1 MVDVGE
7 GIILIF
13 AIILLFIGQFP
24 YKFSARST
32 NAFALLF
39 IKSSDAVFL
48 RGSVCKCSN
57 VKAWCFLDLAA
68 LQSSWK
74 I

>member
-13 AIILLFIGQFP
+13 AIILLFIGQFH
-24 YKFSARST
+24 KFSARST

-39 IKSSDAVFL
+39 IKSSDVVFL
-48 RGSVCKCSN
+48 WGSVCECSN